1 VSAMP
6 RARDYMTIGELV
18 ENLVPA
24 HPDLTISKVR
34 FLEDEGLVT
43 PERTAG
49 GYRKFTTADA
59 ARVDLVLRLQKEH
72 FLPLAV
78 IREKL
83 KDLDKGKIPEELRP
97 MVTRPE
103 AVGLPFDEAET
114 VSLDNVPSSLG
125 FPVSFVREL
134 AEYGLVQVLKGD
146 RGEELLQTDVQIA
159 HTCWDMRKFG
169 VDPRHLRMYGNFA
182 EREAALFQ
190 QIVMPTYRHRTPET
204 RQKLVET
211 VAELTRLTDDLKRHL
226 LRRAVSDAFEDVV

>member
-1 VSAMP
+1 MTAVP
-6 RARDYMTIGELV
+6 RTRDYMTIGELV

-24 HPDLTISKVR
+24 HPDLTISKIR

-49 GYRKFTTADA
+49 GYRKFTSADA

-83 KDLDKGKIPEELRP
+83 KDLDKGKVPDELRP

-103 AVGLPFDEAET
+103 AVGLPFDQNEAVPLEE
-114 VSLDNVPSSLG
+114 VPSALG
-125 FPVSFVREL
+125 FPISFVREL
-134 AEYGLVQVLKGD
+134 SEFGLVRIEKGE
-146 RGEELLQTDVQIA
+146 RGEELARADVQIA
-159 HTCWDMRKFG
+159 HTCWDMRRFG

-190 QIVMPTYRHRTPET
+190 QIVMPGYRHRTPET

-211 VAELTRLTDDLKRHL
+211 ISELTRLTDELKRHL
-226 LRRAVSDAFEDVV
+226 LDRAVGDAFEDVV

>member
-1 VSAMP
+1 MP
-6 RARDYMTIGELV
+6 RSRDYMTIGELV

-43 PERTAG
+43 PERTEG
-49 GYRKFTTADA
+49 GYRKFTTGDA
-59 ARVDLVLRLQKEH
+59 ARVDLILRLQKEH

-78 IREKL
+78 ILDKL
-83 KDLDKGKIPEELRP
+83 KDLDKGKVPEELRP

-103 AVGLPFDEAET
+103 AVGLPFDASEAVALE
-114 VSLDNVPSSLG
+114 DVPSALG

-134 AEYGLVQVLKGD
+134 AEFGLISVSTGEHGD
-146 RGEELLQTDVQIA
+146 ELLHADVQIA
-159 HTCWDMRKFG
+159 HTCWDMRRFG

-190 QIVMPTYRHRTPET
+190 QILMPSYRHRTPET

-211 VAELTRLTDDLKRHL
+211 ISELTRLTDELKRHL
-226 LRRAVSDAFEDVV
+226 LSRALADVFEDVV

>member
-1 VSAMP
+1 MP
-6 RARDYMTIGELV
+6 RSRDYMTIGELV

-59 ARVDLVLRLQKEH
+59 ARVDLILRLQKEH

-78 IREKL
+78 ILEKL
-83 KDLDKGKIPEELRP
+83 KDLDKGKVPEELRP

-103 AVGLPFDEAET
+103 AVGLPFDSSEGVALE
-114 VSLDNVPSSLG
+114 DVPSSLG

-134 AEYGLVQVLKGD
+134 AEFGLISISNGERGD
-146 RGEELLQTDVQIA
+146 ELLHPDIQIA
-159 HTCWDMRKFG
+159 HTCWDMRRFS

-190 QIVMPTYRHRTPET
+190 QILMPSYRHRTPET

-211 VAELTRLTDDLKRHL
+211 IAELTRLTDELKRHL
-226 LRRAVSDAFEDVV
+226 LERAVADVFEDVV